1 MFKLTA
7 VRAVLLLGAIVASPC
22 WGQFR
27 TDGKAGDAAG
37 KHVLADFDVRDSAA
51 PEALPGADRTK
62 AIVEGRRGAIETFLA
77 SPEAAGLGMRVS
89 PNRFGL
95 PKTFFREGHPLT
107 APSKALPEDIAR
119 NFLRANRTLFPLTSP
134 EIDGLRLVSHD
145 DSGGAVFLAFHQTL
159 NGIDV
164 FNGQIKFTLSK
175 AGEVIL
181 VGADE
186 VVPELSLSTK
196 PRLSAEE
203 AVNAAFEKCRLTA
216 PVLTSVALAE
226 GKKGFRNPF
235 SNPRGERFSPITAEL
250 ALFPMT
256 AASARLAYRIF
267 LEAGADSWYEL
278 LIDAASGDLLFRHN
292 LYVHAQGRVWMQS
305 PMDSGGRQL
314 VTFPSDWMPSAGTV
328 TTGNNVD
335 AYLDTNGDDK
345 PDSTNTNVL
354 SNGRASSATQVFD
367 FPFADGLTMQDP
379 RNYQAAAVTN
389 LFYLINIAHDYYYSL
404 GFDEVAGNFQAD
416 NFGRG
421 GVGNDAVLAEA
432 QQPNEANNASFAP
445 TVEGVAP
452 KIRMGIFT
460 RGTTTLSDDLD
471 SSYDG
476 EVVMHESGHGVSN
489 RLVGAKVSTSCLN
502 KSQSGAMGEGWSDY
516 FSVSYYNNP
525 VEGAYLTQD
534 MVKGIRRYSYEGYP
548 YTYEDI
554 GNQGYEVHNDGEIW
568 AGTLWD
574 LRKSLGQNVTDLLVM
589 NGLKGT
595 PCHPAMTDA
604 RDAILAAD
612 MATNG
617 GANRATI
624 WNIFAKH
631 GLGFSAA
638 GADGTSYSGLYY
650 NAAYDQPVDLQPGG
664 NPAITS
670 TPSTTLPQVGSLYT
684 YTVTASNPAGGTLN
698 YALAS
703 GPAGMTIDSGG
714 TLHWTTA
721 FTQQRVKVTVTDGK
735 GGKVVHGFSLTSD
748 TTLTAGTGVLVDG
761 AANGVGYSNF
771 AVPSGVGV
779 MEVTFRNGTGDVDLI
794 VFDPTGL
801 EYYSERDGNNETLS
815 FSQPKTGHWQI
826 NGVGY
831 LAFSG
836 VSLMASLVT
845 PTTLA
850 ANTPLTPLSDVL
862 SGDSHYKVTVPA
874 GTTSLT
880 IATSGGTGDVDL
892 FVKYGRPAA
901 CAGTNYV
908 YEPCYYDKYSVN
920 TGNTE
925 SVTFLSPAAGDYYID
940 LNAYEAYSGVTL
952 TATMA
957 APPSLS
963 AGPNPIAFNAA
974 AAGTAPAAQTLT
986 LSDPSGSAFAWTAVV
1001 ATTSGGNWL
1010 SISQTSGTGNA
1021 SLQVTVNQA
1030 GLQQG
1035 TYQGTITV
1043 TAASLAGSPIS
1054 IPVTLTV
1061 TAQAVLGMAT
1071 TPMTFQAVSG
1081 LNPAAQS
1088 LAVSNTGGGT
1098 LAWTASV
1105 SGAPWLQV
1113 SPASGTGN
1121 ATIQV
1126 SAAAASLPVGSY
1138 TGTITITAAGAA
1150 NSPAVVQVS
1159 LIVSPVGPAIRT
1171 SGGVVGS
1178 GISTPAV
1185 TTISPGGFATIF
1197 GTLFAP
1203 AGTAR
1208 AVQGSDMVN
1217 GNLPTSLAGTCVQVD
1232 GQAGFPTYV
1241 SPTQINLQVPAISVG
1256 TNVNVQVVSNCG
1268 AANEVR
1274 SPAVSV
1280 PSAAASPEFLYW
1292 VYNTDGRNP
1301 VVAVNSVS
1309 GAYIGEPGLIPGLT
1323 FTPAKPGDVLTIYA
1337 ISFGPTSPAF
1347 APGSA
1352 PATSGATVNPPG
1364 VTMGSVT
1371 LNQADVLYAGVSP
1384 GIAGLYQLNVRVPAN
1399 LPDGDQPITLT
1410 LGSFKTPSAGFVTV
1424 RAIDPPPTL
1433 TLGASAMAFQ
1443 ASPGQDPAAQNLAIV
1458 NSGVGAFN
1466 WTATAVAT
1474 GGGNWLR
1481 VGPASGSGNGI
1492 VQVSVSTAS
1501 LAAGSY
1507 TGTII
1512 VTAGGA
1518 VNSPAA
1524 VQVTLTVVASPK
1536 LTLGTSALTFQTAVG
1551 QNPAAQSVSIT
1562 NSGGGTLNWT
1572 ASSSI
1577 SWLSVSPATGTGN
1590 GTLQVAVNA
1599 ASLAAGSY
1607 SGTITIAAA
1616 GATNSPATVQVNLTV
1631 AAPSPS
1637 LTLGTYTLAFQA
1649 AVGANPAAQSV
1660 GISNS
1665 GGGMLNWTASAATSS
1680 GGSWLSVSPAAGTG
1694 NGTLQV
1700 SVAASSL
1707 AAGNYAGA
1715 ITIAATGANNSP
1727 ATVQVTLGVAPGGS
1741 GTYHITT
1748 FAGTGSSA
1756 YSGDGGSAT
1765 LAALGGMIQ
1774 GTAFDAAGNFYMA
1787 AWDADRVRK
1796 VSTAGTISLFAGSTE
1811 GYGGDNG
1818 PATAAKLYWPFGM
1831 TVSSTGI
1838 VYIAD
1843 SYNHRI
1849 RKIALDGTI
1858 TTVAGTGQEG
1868 YSGDGG
1874 LAVNAM
1880 LDTPY
1885 DVKIDNQ
1892 GNLIVSDSFNF
1903 CIRRVTPGGTITT
1916 LAALPVL
1923 PEDIALDQSGNI
1935 IVAGGLFNTI
1945 VKVTPSGVVTTIAG
1959 TGAIGSSGDGG
1970 PATSATLSWPEGV
1983 AVDNAG
1989 NVIVADTQNSRVR
2002 RITPAGIITTIAGTG
2017 LDGFSGDGGL
2027 GTSAMVNQPEGVS
2040 VGPDGSVYV
2049 ADSFNYRIR
2058 KLTPVN

>member
-1 MFKLTA
+1 MFKPTA
-7 VRAVLLLGAIVASPC
+7 VRVVLLLVAIVASPA

-27 TDGKAGDAAG
+27 ADEKAGDAAR
-37 KHVLADFDVRDSAA
+37 KRVLADFDARDFST
-51 PEALPGADRTK
+51 PDALPGADRSK
-62 AIVEGRRGAIETFLA
+62 ALVDGRRGAIATFLA

-107 APSKALPEDIAR
+107 APSKSLPEDIAR
-119 NFLRANRTLFPLTSP
+119 DFLRAHRTLFPLTAP
-134 EIDGLRLVSHD
+134 EIDGLRLVSRD
-145 DSGGAVFLAFHQTL
+145 ESGGAVFLAFHQTL

-186 VVPELSLSTK
+186 VVPELSLSTQ

-203 AVNAAFEKCRLTA
+203 AVSAAFEKCRLAAPTLTA
-216 PVLTSVALAE
+216 VQLAQ
-226 GKKGFRNPF
+226 GKRGFRNPF
-235 SNPRGERFSPITAEL
+235 ANSRGEFLSPITAEL
-250 ALFPMT
+250 AVFPMS
-256 AASARLAYRIF
+256 AASGRLAYRIF
-267 LEAGADSWYEL
+267 LEADADSWYEL
-278 LIDAASGDLLFRHN
+278 LIDAGSGDLLFRHN
-292 LYVHAQGRVWMQS
+292 LYVHAQGRVWQQS
-305 PMDSGGRQL
+305 PMDSAGRQL
-314 VTFPSDWMPSAGTV
+314 VDFPSGWLPAAGTV

-345 PDSTNTNVL
+345 PDSNNTDVL

-367 FPFADGLTMQDP
+367 FPFGDGLTAQDP

-404 GFDEVAGNFQAD
+404 GFNEAAGNFQTD
-416 NFGRG
+416 NYGRG
-421 GVGNDAVLAEA
+421 GLGNDAVLAEA
-432 QQPNEANNASFAP
+432 QQPNAINNASFAP
-445 TVEGVAP
+445 TVDGVAP
-452 KIRMGIFT
+452 KIRMGLFT
-460 RGTTTLSDDLD
+460 RGTTSLTDDLD

-476 EVVMHESGHGVSN
+476 EVVLHESGHGVSN

-502 KSQSGAMGEGWSDY
+502 RSQSGAMGEGWSDY
-516 FSVSYYNNP
+516 FSISYYNNP
-525 VEGAYLTQD
+525 VEGAYLTLD
-534 MVKGIRRYSYEGYP
+534 TVKGIRRHSYEGYP

-574 LRKSLGQNVTDLLVM
+574 LRKALGQDTTDLLVV

-595 PCHPAMTDA
+595 PCHPAMPDA

-624 WNIFAKH
+624 WSIFAKH

-650 NAAYDQPVDLQPGG
+650 NAAYDQPLDLQPGG

-670 TPSTTLPQVGSLYT
+670 KPPATLPQLGSQYT
-684 YTVTASNPAGGTLN
+684 YAITASNPAAGTLN
-698 YALAS
+698 YALTS
-703 GPAGMTIDSGG
+703 GPGGMTIDSDG
-714 TLHWTTA
+714 TLQWTTA

-735 GGKVVHGFSLTSD
+735 GGKVVHGFSLTPD
-748 TTLTAGTGVLVDG
+748 TTLTAGTPVLVDG
-761 AANGVGYSNF
+761 GQNGVGYSNF
-771 AVPSGVGV
+771 TVPAGVPV
-779 MEVTFRNGTGDVDLI
+779 LEVTFRNGTGDVDLI
-794 VFDPTGL
+794 VFDASGS
-801 EYYSERDGNNETLS
+801 EYVSERDGNNETLS
-815 FSQPKTGHWQI
+815 FSQPKSGRWQI

-831 LAFSG
+831 QAFAG
-836 VSLMASLVT
+836 VSLTASLVT

-850 ANTPLTPLSDVL
+850 ANSPLTPLSDVL
-862 SGDSHYKVTVPA
+862 SGDSHFKVTVPA

-892 FVKYGRPAA
+892 FVKFGRPAV
-901 CAGTNYV
+901 CSGSTSV
-908 YEPCYYDKYSVN
+908 YELCYYDKYSAN
-920 TGNTE
+920 SGNAE
-925 SVTFLSPAAGDYYID
+925 SVTFASPAAGDYYID
-940 LNAYEAYSGVTL
+940 LNAYAAYSGVTL

-963 AGPNPIAFNAA
+963 AGPNPISFSAA

-1001 ATTSGGNWL
+1001 TTTSGGNWL
-1010 SISQTSGTGNA
+1010 TLSQTSGTGNT
-1021 SLQVTVNQA
+1021 SLQVTVNQT

-1043 TAASLAGSPIS
+1043 TAATLAGSPMT

-1061 TAQAVLGMAT
+1061 TAQAVLAIAT
-1071 TPMTFQAVSG
+1071 TPMTFRATSG
-1081 LNPAAQS
+1081 QNPAAQS
-1088 LAVSNTGGGT
+1088 LNVSNTGGGT

-1105 SGAPWLQV
+1105 SDASWLQV
-1113 SPASGTGN
+1113 APASGLGD
-1121 ATIQV
+1121 AAIQV
-1126 SAAAASLPVGSY
+1126 SATAASLAVGSY

-1159 LIVSPVGPAIRT
+1159 LIVSPVGPAIQT

-1178 GISTPAV
+1178 GVSTPAV

-1197 GTLFAP
+1197 GSLFAP
-1203 AGTAR
+1203 VGTAR
-1208 AVQGSDMVN
+1208 AVLGSDMLD

-1232 GQAGFPTYV
+1232 GKAGFLTYV
-1241 SPTQINLQVPAISVG
+1241 SPGQINFQVPSISVG
-1256 TNVNVQVVSNCG
+1256 TNVNVVVATYCG
-1268 AANEVR
+1268 TSSEVR

-1292 VYNTDGRNP
+1292 LWNADGKNP
-1301 VVAVNSVS
+1301 VVAVNSVT
-1309 GAYIGEPGLIPGLT
+1309 GAYVGAPGLIPSLT
-1323 FTPAKPGDVLTIYA
+1323 FTPAKPGDLLTIYA
-1337 ISFGPTSPAF
+1337 ISFGPTSPSF
-1347 APGSA
+1347 APGSPPSTLA
-1352 PATSGATVNPPG
+1352 ATVNAPS

-1384 GIAGLYQLNVRVPAN
+1384 GSAGLYQLNIRVPAN
-1399 LPDGDQPITLT
+1399 MPDGNQPIALT

-1433 TLGASAMAFQ
+1433 TLGASTLAFQ
-1443 ASPGQDPAAQNLAIV
+1443 TSAGQDPPAQNLAIV

-1466 WTATAVAT
+1466 WTATATAT

-1481 VGPASGSGNGI
+1481 VNPASGSGNGV
-1492 VQVSVSTAS
+1492 VQVSISAAS

-1507 TGTII
+1507 TGTIA
-1512 VTAGGA
+1512 VTAAGA

-1524 VQVTLTVVASPK
+1524 VQVSLTVAALPK
-1536 LTLGTSALTFQTAVG
+1536 LAVESSALTFQSVVG
-1551 QNPAAQSVSIT
+1551 QNPASQSVSIS

-1572 ASSSI
+1572 ASTSI
-1577 SWLSVSPATGTGN
+1577 NWLSVRPASGTGN
-1590 GTLQVAVNA
+1590 GTLQVAVNS

-1607 SGTITIAAA
+1607 SSTITIAAP
-1616 GATNSPATVQVNLTV
+1616 GAVNSPATVQVNLTV
-1631 AAPSPS
+1631 VVPPPS
-1637 LTLGTYTLAFQA
+1637 LALGAASLSFLG
-1649 AVGANPAAQSV
+1649 AVGANPAAQSL
-1660 GISNS
+1660 GIANS
-1665 GGGMLNWTASAATSS
+1665 GGGALSWTAAAATAS
-1680 GGSWLSVSPAAGTG
+1680 GGSWLSVSPASGSG
-1694 NGTLQV
+1694 NGALQV
-1700 SVAASSL
+1700 SVAAASL
-1707 AAGNYAGA
+1707 AAGNYAGT
-1715 ITIAATGANNSP
+1715 ITIAAPGANNSP
-1727 ATVQVTLGVAPGGS
+1727 ATVQVFLAVIVPGS
-1741 GTYHITT
+1741 GSYRITT
-1748 FAGTGSSA
+1748 FAGSGATG
-1756 YSGDGGSAT
+1756 YGGDGGNAT
-1765 LAALGGMIQ
+1765 QAALGGLVQ
-1774 GTAFDAAGNFYMA
+1774 GTALDAAGNFYLA
-1787 AWDADRVRK
+1787 VWTADKIRK
-1796 VSTAGTISLFAGSTE
+1796 VSAAGTISLFAGSTE
-1811 GYGGDNG
+1811 GYGGDSG
-1818 PATAAKLYWPFGM
+1818 LAIAANLHWPFGM

-1849 RKIALDGTI
+1849 RQVDLDGTI
-1858 TTVAGTGQEG
+1858 TTVAGNGQGG

-1874 LAVNAM
+1874 AAVDAM
-1880 LDTPY
+1880 LDTPF
-1885 DVKIDNQ
+1885 DVKIDDQ
-1892 GNLIVSDSFNF
+1892 GNLIISDSYNF
-1903 CIRRVTPGGTITT
+1903 CLR
-1916 LAALPVL
+1916 
-1923 PEDIALDQSGNI
+1923 
-1935 IVAGGLFNTI
+1935 
-1945 VKVTPSGVVTTIAG
+1945 KVTPSGTITTIAQLSDLPEGIALDHSGNIFVAGWFFNDVLKVTSSGAVTIAG
-1959 TGAIGSSGDGG
+1959 TGDQGSSGDGG
-1970 PATSATLSWPEGV
+1970 PAIAATLNGPEGV
-1983 AVDNAG
+1983 AVDTAG
-1989 NVIVADTQNSRVR
+1989 NVFVADTGNSRVR
-2002 RITPAGIITTIAGTG
+2002 RISPDGIITTIAGTG
-2017 LDGFSGDGGL
+2017 VNGYSGDGGP
-2027 GTSAMVNQPEGVS
+2027 GTSAMVNAPEGVS